1 MTSTAVPAR
10 VITLCADL
18 FFAIGIQR
26 TAEALGL
33 AADRAE
39 DLDDLVAKVGSP
51 GPALVLMELDR
62 WKPGVVKRLRD
73 AHGEGLSILAFGSHV
88 DRETRDAAEREGC
101 DAVMPRSAFAK
112 DIAGHLRK
120 WANVEG

>member
-1 MTSTAVPAR
+1 MSSSASPTR
-10 VITLCADL
+10 VVTLCADL

-26 TAEALGL
+26 TAEGLGL
-33 AADRAE
+33 AVERAE
-39 DLDDLVAKVGSP
+39 DLYDLVEKVKAP
-51 GPALVLMELDR
+51 GPSLVLLELDQ
-62 WKPGVVKRLRD
+62 WKPGAVKRLRD

-88 DRETRDAAEREGC
+88 DRETRTAAEEEGC

-120 WANVEG
+120 WTGAGG